1 MKTVLRLV
9 AVIALLVVIAA
20 GAVVV
25 MLAKGGTGLD
35 NWLAQQVV
43 GIANYYLVPEIKFE
57 RFRYEAPG
65 TLTMEQATLTAP
77 DGTVVVDAAEIIVAF
92 AETPVR
98 GQPLEIERVTLVSPN
113 VNLIQSEDLGFK
125 GLVPFVRRQRVKEQE
140 RAPEEMKLSNVLR
153 IRRLVMTDGGLV
165 FDPRGEEPPMELDGL
180 SMDLDVEPANEAGE
194 QGAWYAVA
202 AEADRSPVIKFVLD
216 GRFDIDN
223 LVADIRSLSLDT
235 RLDETVYSALPP
247 AVQRF
252 VREHDARGEFDLDL
266 RGIVPLRDPDSMD
279 LTASIRLEDFNFA
292 RDEYNFPID
301 LAAID
306 ASFKDGIGTL
316 SNTQVLTLGGRM
328 FVSSGTIDLRDARM
342 PANVNWK
349 IENINLEDLL
359 RLKPADQPPKFA
371 GVLHGEGRVS
381 VDAVAAKE
389 TIDGWGTLAIRKGR
403 LVNFPIVTG
412 FMNIF
417 NVVKNIGGRNTGSYS
432 DTADIEF
439 NLAPN
444 GVVIDK
450 ANIVTQFAVVRGAS
464 DPVGTITY
472 DGVMDLRVNA
482 GPLEKMQEMLG
493 VIGKVIGAVTDQ
505 IASYRVYGP
514 LGNPKIS
521 AQVLGIGN
529 R

>member
-1 MKTVLRLV
+1 MKVVLRLL
-9 AVIALLVVIAA
+9 AVLAFLVVIAA
-20 GAVVV
+20 GVVV
-25 MLAKGGTGLD
+25 MMLARGGTGLD
-35 NWLAQQVV
+35 NWLAQQMV

-65 TLTMEQATLTAP
+65 TLTMERATLTAP
-77 DGTVVVDAAEIIVAF
+77 DGTVVVDAKELIVVF
-92 AETPVR
+92 AKTPVR

-113 VNLIQSEDLGFK
+113 VNLIQGEDLGFK

-153 IRRLVMTDGGLV
+153 IRRLAITDGGLV
-165 FDPRGEEPPMELDGL
+165 FDPLGEEAPMELDGL
-180 SMDLDVEPANEAGE
+180 TMDLDIEPANEAGE

-202 AEADRSPVIKFVLD
+202 AEADRSPVIKFALD
-216 GRFDIDN
+216 GRFDVDN
-223 LVADIRSLSLDT
+223 LVADIRSLSLET
-235 RLDETVYSALPP
+235 TLDESSYSALPP
-247 AVQRF
+247 SVQRF

-266 RGIVPLRDPDSMD
+266 QGIVPLRDPDSMD

-292 RDEYNFPID
+292 RDEYNFPIE

-306 ASFKDGIGTL
+306 ASFKDGLGTL
-316 SNTQVLTLGGRM
+316 SNTQVLALGGRM
-328 FVSSGTIDLRDARM
+328 LVSSGTINLRDARL
-342 PANVNWK
+342 PASLNWK
-349 IENINLEDLL
+349 MEDIVLQDLL

-381 VDAVAAKE
+381 VDAAAAKE
-389 TIDGWGTLAIRKGR
+389 TIDGWGTIAIREGR
-403 LVNFPIVTG
+403 LINFPLITG

-417 NVVKNIGGRNTGSYS
+417 KVTKAITGRGNFT
-432 DTADIEF
+432 DQADIAF
-439 NLAPN
+439 DLTPD

-450 ANIVTQFAVVRGAS
+450 AHIVTQFAVVRGAT

-493 VIGKVIGAVTDQ
+493 AIGKIIGTVTDQ
-505 IASYRVYGP
+505 IASYRVYGEI
-514 LGNPKIS
+514 GSPKITPR
-521 AQVLGIGN
+521 VFGIGG